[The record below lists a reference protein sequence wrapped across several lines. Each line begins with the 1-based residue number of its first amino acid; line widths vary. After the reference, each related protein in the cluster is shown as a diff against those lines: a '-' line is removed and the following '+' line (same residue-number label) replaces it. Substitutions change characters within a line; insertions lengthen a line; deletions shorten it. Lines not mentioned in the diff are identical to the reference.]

1 MDCKCGLKYYLEE
14 GRNLVE
20 SFDETGELTS
30 TADKVNENLAGGTI
44 PIWAS
49 SFKCVCGN
57 MLTYW

>member
-44 PIWAS
+44 PI
-49 SFKCVCGN
+49 
-57 MLTYW
+57 